1 VHTLLLFVPGFVLVG
16 AAAVLCAHRIA
27 SDIAGLKAIEV
38 EVRQGRLAHG
48 VRGPG

>member
-16 AAAVLCAHRIA
+16 AATVLWAHRIA
-27 SDIAGLKAIEV
+27 SDIAALKAIEV
-38 EVRQGRLAHG
+38 EARQGRLAPG